1 MRMNLMFRWHF
12 LIHCSEQNAHTH
24 ILHPASAQK
33 QRECKLQTKRC
44 VRTYTVQ
51 VNNRICPLAMTEMN
65 KRFHP
70 HCLFSEHATDSQ
82 SQSKSERARASE
94 NEQTENS
101 FVAHSTD
108 FAVNKYKCTLQLVY
122 SKIFYSIF
130 FCLYANTTTD
140 ANTNTRI
147 DSCVHTAHALWLIQS
162 SSRYANTHTNSE
174 CDATR
179 WTNSFTYS
187 PTQWRAFSYF
197 SSQFLSSLSLNFID
211 ELYLSWIKWFILI
224 DFISLM
230 RMQNVCVRA
239 YEAPLIQLFFSCSI
253 TLGWIFGINHTIY
266 AMLASQNTFQQ
277 GIHALPVCL
286 MVVAQNLAIQFLIFA
301 SIQLHI
307 WRWKLSLFAA
317 PYHRWM
323 EMENDVCASMYSTG
337 CSNITKDT
345 QIEPVNACQ
354 MRVLFLNFRC
364 KKTHEPEPD

>member
-1 MRMNLMFRWHF
+1 M
-12 LIHCSEQNAHTH
+12 Q
-24 ILHPASAQK
+24 
-33 QRECKLQTKRC
+33 QTAKAR
-44 VRTYTVQ
+44 VR
-51 VNNRICPLAMTEMN
+51 A
-65 KRFHP
+65 
-70 HCLFSEHATDSQ
+70 
-82 SQSKSERARASE
+82 SERARASE
-94 NEQTENS
+94 NKQTENS

>member
-1 MRMNLMFRWHF
+1 MFTRKYF
-12 LIHCSEQNAHTH
+12 IQFSFACTQT
-24 ILHPASAQK
+24 Q
-33 QRECKLQTKRC
+33 LQT
-44 VRTYTVQ
+44 RTQTHASTHM
-51 VNNRICPLAMTEMN
+51 CT
-65 KRFHP
+65 
-70 HCLFSEHATDSQ
+70 HC
-82 SQSKSERARASE
+82 
-94 NEQTENS
+94 
-101 FVAHSTD
+101 
-108 FAVNKYKCTLQLVY
+108 
-122 SKIFYSIF
+122 
-130 FCLYANTTTD
+130 
-140 ANTNTRI
+140 TRVVI
-147 DSCVHTAHALWLIQS
+147 DSIELEIRKH
-162 SSRYANTHTNSE
+162 THTNSE

-239 YEAPLIQLFFSCSI
+239 YEVPLIQLFFFCSI